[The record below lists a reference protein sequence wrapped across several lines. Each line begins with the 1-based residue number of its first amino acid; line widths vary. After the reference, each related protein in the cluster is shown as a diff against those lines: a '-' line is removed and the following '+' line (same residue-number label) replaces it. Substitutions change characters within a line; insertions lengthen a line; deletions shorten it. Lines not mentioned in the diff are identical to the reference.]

1 MRTPLL
7 ASALV
12 ILTLLPAIVRAEGP
26 ENLGEDEISLKNGG
40 MLRGTVVAVEPDKR
54 ATIVVNGQQRTVL
67 WADIDKVERGKYK
80 AADPS
85 TQAPAAPAPA
95 APAPAAPAPAASAE
109 PASPAPAPGAPRVH
123 IEANRPNVE
132 IVRIESG
139 VPVMSDRGRVT
150 GVVVHPVCKA
160 PCGEVVDGRDG
171 AQFYFA
177 APGMVSSK
185 TFALADKS
193 GDVTAR
199 IKGGRAARRYGGLA
213 MTIGGGASTLTG
225 GVFMVAGV
233 AMSGDPKEA
242 AHGERLMTVGGVA
255 LGVGAALLV
264 PGIVLLTTN
273 RTSFELVPATP
284 TSTGVRLEGGRIV
297 F

>member
-1 MRTPLL
+1 
-7 ASALV
+7 
-12 ILTLLPAIVRAEGP
+12 
-26 ENLGEDEISLKNGG
+26 
-40 MLRGTVVAVEPDKR
+40 MLRGMVVAVEPDKR

-80 AADPS
+80 ASAPS
-85 TQAPAAPAPA
+85 TAAADAPAPA
-95 APAPAAPAPAASAE
+95 APAPAAAAE
-109 PASPAPAPGAPRVH
+109 PPSPAPAPGAPRVH

-132 IVRIESG
+132 IVRVEPG
-139 VPVMSDRGRVT
+139 VPVMSDRGPVT
-150 GVVVHPVCKA
+150 GTVVHPVCKA

-177 APGMVSSK
+177 APGMVSSR
-185 TFALADKS
+185 TFGLADKS

-199 IKGGRAARRYGGLA
+199 IKGGSAARRYGGLA

-225 GVFMVAGV
+225 GVFLIAGS
-233 AMSGDPKEA
+233 AMTGDPAEA
-242 AHGERLMTVGGVA
+242 AKGERLMTAGGIV

-284 TSTGVRLEGGRIV
+284 TSTGVRFEGGRIV